1 MLQSQILSQTKRF
14 TTRRT
19 FKNQTALLS
28 FARKFLRQRIMS
40 LNKDVKHCLREPCA
54 PFPAILY
61 CFSTIDLLGALY
73 QGQAEKKIT
82 LKTRASGKP
91 KKSSTN
97 RFQFKKIY
105 EALYEL

>member
-1 MLQSQILSQTKRF
+1 MLQSQILSQRF

-19 FKNQTALLS
+19 FKNQTDLLD

-40 LNKDVKHCLREPCA
+40 LNKDVKHCLREPYA

-82 LKTRASGKP
+82 IRTKAYLHNIECIDDP
-91 KKSSTN
+91 
-97 RFQFKKIY
+97 
-105 EALYEL
+105 